1 MILERGS
8 RVSLEAC
15 FPFLSKLK
23 KGLIKMTNTNFTKL
37 EEIKKALNAKFFERK
52 DEVEGIL
59 VALLSRQHMLMIG
72 PAGTAKSA
80 LSVELAK
87 IVQGTN
93 YFQWL
98 LTRFSTP
105 EEVFGPLSL
114 KDLEQGV
121 YKRNTA
127 TKMPEAN
134 LVFLDEIFKAN
145 SAILNSL
152 LTLINERLFYNNGT
166 PVKVPLM
173 SVIGASN
180 EYPEE
185 GEGLEALFDRFL
197 LRFELDYIADE
208 TNFVSMMK
216 GTGQNFVMPSMT
228 MDELVQ
234 LQFFTDMVTIPDEVY
249 DTLSKIRNELR
260 DEGIRP
266 SDRRFKQSLS
276 VLQAKALINQRQ
288 VVKVDD
294 IVILEN
300 ALWET
305 VDQKDNVSLI
315 VRSHA
320 QDVVTQKLDRV
331 QEEASEIYSLIQKD
345 ASTDAGME
353 ATQKLKSL
361 VADLNKLKK
370 HNQSRDGD
378 IDPLLD
384 KVKAIQQEVLDS
396 ILEPMDIDTSSTKSA
411 VEMPF

>member
-1 MILERGS
+1 
-8 RVSLEAC
+8 
-15 FPFLSKLK
+15 
-23 KGLIKMTNTNFTKL
+23 MTTNNFSKL
-37 EEIKKALNAKFFERK
+37 EEIKNALNAKFFEREN
-52 DEVEGIL
+52 EVEAIL
-59 VALLSRQHMLMIG
+59 IALLSRQHMLMIG

-87 IVQGTN
+87 IVQGTE

-105 EEVFGPLSL
+105 EELFGPLSL

-127 TKMPEAN
+127 TKMPEAH
-134 LVFLDEIFKAN
+134 LVFLDEIFKSN

-152 LTLINERLFYNNGT
+152 LTLINERLFYNNGL
-166 PVKVPLM
+166 PVQVPLM

-180 EYPEE
+180 EYPDE

-197 LRFELDYIADE
+197 LRFEIDYIADE

-216 GTGQNFVMPSMT
+216 GAGQHQPMPSMT
-228 MDELVQ
+228 MEELVQ
-234 LQFFTDMVTIPDEVY
+234 LQFFTDMVAIPDEVY
-249 DTLSKIRNELR
+249 ETLSKIRMELR

-305 VDQKDNVSLI
+305 VDQKDTVSLI

-320 QDVVTQKLDRV
+320 QDVVTRAIDSIQN
-331 QEEASEIYSLIQKD
+331 EANEVFNSMLKD
-345 ASTDAGME
+345 NSTDAGME
-353 ATQKLKSL
+353 ATQKMKAL

-370 HNQSRDGD
+370 HNQSRSMD
-378 IDPLLD
+378 IDPILD
-384 KVKAIQQEVLDS
+384 KVKSMQQEILDS
-396 ILEPMDIDTSSTKSA
+396 ILEPMDFDNPNDKQTVGI
-411 VEMPF
+411 PF

>member
-1 MILERGS
+1 MNLKKGS

-15 FPFLSKLK
+15 FLFLSKLK
-23 KGLIKMTNTNFTKL
+23 KGLIKLTNTNFTKL
-37 EEIKKALNAKFFERK
+37 EEIKKALNEKFFEREE
-52 DEVEGIL
+52 EVEGIL

-87 IVQGTN
+87 IVQGTD

-216 GTGQNFVMPSMT
+216 GTGQSLVMPSMT

-249 DTLSKIRNELR
+249 ETLSKIRNELR

-320 QDVVTQKLDRV
+320 QDVVTQKLDRI
-331 QEEASEIYSLIQKD
+331 QEEASEIFSLIQKD

-370 HNQSRDGD
+370 HNQNRDVD

-384 KVKAIQQEVLDS
+384 KVKVIQQEVLDS
-396 ILEPMDIDTSSTKSA
+396 ILEPMDIDATSTKST

>member
-1 MILERGS
+1 
-8 RVSLEAC
+8 
-15 FPFLSKLK
+15 
-23 KGLIKMTNTNFTKL
+23 MTNTNFAKL
-37 EEIKKALNAKFFERK
+37 EEIKNALNAKFFER
-52 DEVEGIL
+52 EEEIEGIL

-80 LSVELAK
+80 LSVEIAK
-87 IVQGTN
+87 IVQGTA

-216 GTGQNFVMPSMT
+216 GAGQNQEMPTMT

-234 LQFFTDMVTIPDEVY
+234 LQFFTDMVAIPDEVFEI
-249 DTLSKIRNELR
+249 LSKIRMALR

-276 VLQAKALINQRQ
+276 VLQAKALISQRQ
-288 VVKVDD
+288 VVQVDD

-305 VDQKDNVSLI
+305 VDQKDTVSLI

-320 QDVVTQKLDRV
+320 QDVVTRAIDAV
-331 QEEASEIYSLIQKD
+331 QNEANEVFNSMLKD
-345 ASTDAGME
+345 NSTDAGME
-353 ATQKLKSL
+353 ATQKLKAL
-361 VADLNKLKK
+361 VANLNKLKK
-370 HNQSRDGD
+370 HNQSRDMD
-378 IDPLLD
+378 INPILD
-384 KVKAIQQEVLDS
+384 KVKSMQQEILDS
-396 ILEPMDIDTSSTKSA
+396 ILEPMDFDAQNEKKA

>member
-1 MILERGS
+1 
-8 RVSLEAC
+8 
-15 FPFLSKLK
+15 
-23 KGLIKMTNTNFTKL
+23 MTIAHLTKL
-37 EEIKKALNAKFFERK
+37 EEIRLALNAKYFEREN
-52 DEVEGIL
+52 EVEGIL

-80 LSVELAK
+80 LAIELAK
-87 IVQGTN
+87 IVQGTE

-114 KDLEQGV
+114 KDLEKGI
-121 YKRNTA
+121 YKRNTR

-152 LTLINERLFYNNGT
+152 LTLINERIFYNNGT
-166 PVKVPLM
+166 PVKAPLL

-208 TNFVSMMK
+208 TNFISMMK
-216 GTGQNFVMPSMT
+216 GTAQGLVMPSMT
-228 MDELVQ
+228 MEELLQ
-234 LQFFTDMVTIPDEVY
+234 LQFLTDIVPIPDDVY
-249 DTLSKIRNELR
+249 EKLSEIRNELR

-276 VLQAKALINQRQ
+276 ILQAKALLSQRQ
-288 VVKVDD
+288 DVKVSD

-300 ALWET
+300 VLWET
-305 VDQKDNVSLI
+305 VDQKDAVSSI
-315 VRSHA
+315 IRNHA
-320 QDVVTQKLDRV
+320 QDAVTQILSSI
-331 QEEASEIYSLIQKD
+331 QNEANEVFYSILQD
-345 ASTDAGME
+345 QTPEAGME
-353 ATQKLKSL
+353 ATQKMKAL
-361 VADLNKLKK
+361 VADLNKLKSDY
-370 HNQSRDGD
+370 HSRNAD
-378 IDPLLD
+378 IDTLLD
-384 KVKAIQQEVLDS
+384 KVTSMEHEILNK
-396 ILEPMDIDTSSTKSA
+396 ILEPWYFESRTEKKGSNTSTFFK
-411 VEMPF
+411 M

>member
-1 MILERGS
+1 MTITN
-8 RVSLEAC
+8 
-15 FPFLSKLK
+15 LK
-23 KGLIKMTNTNFTKL
+23 KL
-37 EEIKKALNAKFFERK
+37 EEIRQALNSRFFEREN
-52 DEVEGIL
+52 EVEGIL

-80 LSVELAK
+80 LAFELAK
-87 IVQGTN
+87 IVQGTE

-121 YKRNTA
+121 YKRNTT

-197 LRFELDYIADE
+197 LRFELDYIADD

-216 GTGQNFVMPSMT
+216 GTGQNQAMPSFT
-228 MDELVQ
+228 MDELIQ
-234 LQFFTDMVTIPDEVY
+234 LQFLTDRVTIPDEVY
-249 DTLSKIRNELR
+249 EILSEIRTNLR

-266 SDRRFKQSLS
+266 SDRRFQQSLS

-288 VVKVDD
+288 VVKIDD

-300 ALWET
+300 VLWET
-305 VDQKDNVSLI
+305 VDQKDTVSSI
-315 VRSHA
+315 IRNHS
-320 QDVVTQKLDRV
+320 QDVVTQILYSI
-331 QEEASEIYSLIQKD
+331 QNEANEVFYAILQDHSPE
-345 ASTDAGME
+345 AGME
-353 ATQKLKSL
+353 ATQKMKAL
-361 VADLNKLKK
+361 VADLKNLQSI
-370 HNQSRDGD
+370 NQSRKAD
-378 IDPLLD
+378 IGPLLD
-384 KVKAIQQEVLDS
+384 KVTSMEHEILDS
-396 ILEPMDIDTSSTKSA
+396 ILEPWYFESQNDKRGSTSTFFN
-411 VEMPF
+411 M

>member
-1 MILERGS
+1 
-8 RVSLEAC
+8 
-15 FPFLSKLK
+15 
-23 KGLIKMTNTNFTKL
+23 MTHTFSKL
-37 EEIKKALNAKFFERK
+37 EEIKSALNAKFFER
-52 DEVEGIL
+52 ENVVEAIL
-59 VALLSRQHMLMIG
+59 IAILARQHMLMIG

-87 IVQGTN
+87 IVHGTQ
-93 YFQWL
+93 YFQWM

-152 LTLINERLFYNNGT
+152 LTLINERLFYNNGA
-166 PVKVPLM
+166 PVQVPLM

-197 LRFELDYIADE
+197 LRFEVDYIVDE
-208 TNFVSMMK
+208 TNFVSMLK
-216 GTGQNFVMPSMT
+216 GSEQYQQMPSMT
-228 MDELVQ
+228 LDELVQ
-234 LQFFTDMVTIPDEVY
+234 LQFFTDMVAIPDEVY
-249 DTLSKIRNELR
+249 ETLSKIRTELR

-276 VLQAKALINQRQ
+276 VLQAKALINQRH
-288 VVKVDD
+288 VVMIDD

-300 ALWET
+300 VLWET
-305 VDQKDNVSLI
+305 VDQKDAVSFI

-320 QDVVTQKLDRV
+320 QDVVTRALDSI
-331 QEEASEIYSLIQKD
+331 QNEANDVFNYMLQNN
-345 ASTDAGME
+345 STDVGME
-353 ATQKLKSL
+353 ATQKMKAL

-370 HNQSRDGD
+370 HNQSRDAD
-378 IDPLLD
+378 IDALLY
-384 KVKAIQQEVLDS
+384 KVNSMHQEILDS
-396 ILEPMDIDTSSTKSA
+396 ILEPMDFDTPNEKKALEKGSYGIFFK
-411 VEMPF
+411 M

>member
-1 MILERGS
+1 
-8 RVSLEAC
+8 
-15 FPFLSKLK
+15 
-23 KGLIKMTNTNFTKL
+23 MTNNFSKL
-37 EEIKKALNAKFFERK
+37 EEIKNALNSKFFERE
-52 DEVEGIL
+52 DEVEAIL
-59 VALLSRQHMLMIG
+59 IAILSRQHLLMIG

-80 LSVELAK
+80 LSVELSK
-87 IVQGTN
+87 IVQGTE

-127 TKMPEAN
+127 SKMPEAN

-152 LTLINERLFYNNGT
+152 LTLINERLFYNNGS

-180 EYPEE
+180 EYPED

-197 LRFELDYIADE
+197 LRFEIDYIADE

-216 GTGQNFVMPSMT
+216 GEGQHQPMPSMT
-228 MDELVQ
+228 MEELVQ
-234 LQFFTDMVTIPDEVY
+234 LQFFTDMVAIPDEVY
-249 DTLSKIRNELR
+249 ETLSKIRMELR

-288 VVKVDD
+288 FVKVDD

-305 VDQKDNVSLI
+305 VDQKDTVSLI

-320 QDVVTQKLDRV
+320 QDVVTRTIETIQTEA
-331 QEEASEIYSLIQKD
+331 QEVFSSMLKD
-345 ASTDAGME
+345 NSTDAGME
-353 ATQKLKSL
+353 ATQKLKAL
-361 VADLNKLKK
+361 VADLNKLSK
-370 HNQSRDGD
+370 HNQSRETD
-378 IDPLLD
+378 IGPVLNQL
-384 KVKAIQQEVLDS
+384 KSMQQEILDS
-396 ILEPMDIDTSSTKSA
+396 ILEPMD
-411 VEMPF
+411 F

>member
-1 MILERGS
+1 MRTTNLG
-8 RVSLEAC
+8 
-15 FPFLSKLK
+15 KL
-23 KGLIKMTNTNFTKL
+23 T
-37 EEIKKALNAKFFERK
+37 EIRDALNSKFYEREK
-52 DEVEGIL
+52 QVEGIL

-87 IVQGTN
+87 IVKGTA

-114 KDLEQGV
+114 KDLEKGV
-121 YKRNTA
+121 YKRVTA
-127 TKMPEAN
+127 TKMPEAH

-152 LTLINERLFYNNGT
+152 LTLINERLFYNDGS
-166 PVKVPLM
+166 PVQVPLM

-197 LRFELDYIADE
+197 LRFEIDFIADE

-216 GTGQNFVMPSMT
+216 GVGQTQKMPSIT
-228 MDELVQ
+228 KEELTQFQ
-234 LQFFTDMVTIPDEVY
+234 LLTDKVIIPDEVY
-249 DTLSKIRNELR
+249 EALSKIRVELR

-276 VLQAKALINQRQ
+276 VLQAKALLNQRQ
-288 VVKVDD
+288 VVNVDD
-294 IVILEN
+294 IEILEN

-305 VDQKDNVSLI
+305 VDQKSTVSNVIRNHS
-315 VRSHA
+315 
-320 QDVVTQKLDRV
+320 QNVVTQSLYTIQNEATDVYYSMV
-331 QEEASEIYSLIQKD
+331 QDHSPE
-345 ASTDAGME
+345 AGME
-353 ATQKLKSL
+353 ANVKMKALL
-361 VADLNKLKK
+361 ADLNQLKT
-370 HNQSRDGD
+370 HNQSRKDD
-378 IDPLLD
+378 INGLID
-384 KVKAIQQEVLDS
+384 KVTSMQHEILDR
-396 ILEPMDIDTSSTKSA
+396 ILDPYYFDAQNGKRQSTN
-411 VEMPF
+411 VFF

>member
-1 MILERGS
+1 
-8 RVSLEAC
+8 
-15 FPFLSKLK
+15 
-23 KGLIKMTNTNFTKL
+23 MTIPNFKKL
-37 EEIKKALNAKFFERK
+37 EEIRQALNSKFFEREN
-52 DEVEGIL
+52 EVEGIL

-87 IVQGTN
+87 IVQGTE

-114 KDLEQGV
+114 KDLEKGV
-121 YKRNTA
+121 YKRNTI
-127 TKMPEAN
+127 TKLPEAN

-152 LTLINERLFYNNGT
+152 LTLINERLFYNDGT

-197 LRFELDYIADE
+197 LRYELDYIADE

-216 GTGQNFVMPSMT
+216 GTGQNQVMPSMT
-228 MDELVQ
+228 MEELVQ
-234 LQFFTDMVTIPDEVY
+234 LQFFSDMVTIPDDVY
-249 DTLSKIRNELR
+249 ETLSEIRNALR

-276 VLQAKALINQRQ
+276 VLQARALLNQRQ
-288 VVKVDD
+288 VVQVYDL
-294 IVILEN
+294 VILEN
-300 ALWET
+300 VLWET
-305 VDQKDNVSLI
+305 VDQKDVVSTI
-315 VRSHA
+315 IRKHS
-320 QDVVTQKLDRV
+320 QDVVTQ
-331 QEEASEIYSLIQKD
+331 
-345 ASTDAGME
+345 
-353 ATQKLKSL
+353 
-361 VADLNKLKK
+361 
-370 HNQSRDGD
+370 
-378 IDPLLD
+378 
-384 KVKAIQQEVLDS
+384 VLS
-396 ILEPMDIDTSSTKSA
+396 FHTK
-411 VEMPF
+411 

>member
-1 MILERGS
+1 
-8 RVSLEAC
+8 
-15 FPFLSKLK
+15 
-23 KGLIKMTNTNFTKL
+23 MTNTNFTKL
-37 EEIKKALNAKFFERK
+37 EEIKKALNAKFFEREE
-52 DEVEGIL
+52 EVEGIL

-121 YKRNTA
+121 YKRNTK

-216 GTGQNFVMPSMT
+216 DTGQSVVMPSMT

-234 LQFFTDMVTIPDEVY
+234 LLFFTDMVTIPDEVY

-305 VDQKDNVSLI
+305 VDQKDSVSLI

-320 QDVVTQKLDRV
+320 QGVVTQKLDRI

-370 HNQSRDGD
+370 HNQSRDKD

-396 ILEPMDIDTSSTKSA
+396 ILEPMDIDTSSTRSA